1 MWFASAEAGHELVAA
16 NPVWVATAEAG
27 HEVVAANPVWVAIA
41 EAGHVLVDANPVRVA
56 MAEAVGRHELV
67 AAKSMW
73 FEEPDGGKQHDKEV
87 AGTC

>member
-1 MWFASAEAGHELVAA
+1 M
-16 NPVWVATAEAG
+16 WVAI
-27 HEVVAANPVWVAIA
+27 VAIA
-41 EAGHVLVDANPVRVA
+41 EAGQELVAASPVWVA
-56 MAEAVGRHELV
+56 IAEAVGRHELV